1 MYDCPRCPHLRI
13 TNVQK
18 AKHLKMHKMQDLA
31 DAFMLEDDEGR
42 NTPDEYMGE
51 IDYDMTEVVAMEEEL
66 SPREIE
72 MGDIMLTE
80 EGFNNAN
87 EDLEREDFEMRETIE
102 EVFLKAEE
110 IEEEDDD
117 IYEEVEDPDEKFYN
131 FIMSPNTALED
142 ELSVFDKLD
151 LELGDI
157 VSKHGITQRG
167 YNDIVDNINRRLSAI
182 EGQYKDMKLTPARSG
197 YRTKKLSDR
206 TCVLEPER
214 YDVCQNVHH
223 MFYDSNQSTC
233 ACLLNNER
241 FQDNQEI
248 PGSGTR

>member
-1 MYDCPRCPHLRI
+1 
-13 TNVQK
+13 
-18 AKHLKMHKMQDLA
+18 MQDLA

-117 IYEEVEDPDEKFYN
+117 IYEE
-131 FIMSPNTALED
+131 